1 MKTSRDLS
9 FYGVLPTCM
18 ITFFVVSYGE
28 MLNTALVPL
37 IFIRNKTSFCLLAW
51 TKYLYYIN
59 ILYSSNT
66 YKVLTIHA
74 TITLQKNFQ

>member
-1 MKTSRDLS
+1 MSNRYQKTKTRMKTSRDLS

-18 ITFFVVSYGE
+18 TTFFVASYGE

-51 TKYLYYIN
+51 TKYLSFWIK
-59 ILYSSNT
+59 I
-66 YKVLTIHA
+66 
-74 TITLQKNFQ
+74 F